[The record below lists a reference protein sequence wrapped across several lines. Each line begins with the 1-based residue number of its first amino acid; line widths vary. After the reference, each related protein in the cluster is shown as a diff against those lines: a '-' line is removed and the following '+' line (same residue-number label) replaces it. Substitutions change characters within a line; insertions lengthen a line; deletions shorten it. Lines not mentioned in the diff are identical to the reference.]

1 MNTLFN
7 NLKKTGIT
15 LACTVF
21 MMMNARAQV
30 IVPASYTDQPIAIG
44 ADVQTINCDM
54 MECPLQGGVRLS
66 AIVWDGTAPQSG
78 SLYVDYT
85 GNPSPVL
92 LSLPPTPSGTAY
104 LPDVVIGNMRRGD
117 KNGTHVIGVIYL
129 DPNNYVTYYSWY
141 HVNGVGGTLTVTYA
155 GTRILSGAYGPDAK
169 YPHIDGFADHKNLTG
184 GLPSIYE
191 FAAGWEEHTPT
202 NIVTVGAT
210 GPLDNPGIIPTYL
223 ISSGSPHNE
232 APDVACI
239 TDVSTGART
248 ALFAYS
254 HQGRIEYSEF
264 DVASSTVT
272 SSTTYNMSCHNVRI
286 EAMNLYNPFNPSLTK
301 YQIAAVAMGSTDVV
315 GFNNN
320 FYPTVWGGPLSNAD
334 PVLFPTATSYTSPAV
349 AAGTGTFGSPGN
361 IGNQVYSTGMA
372 VNGTSSYYGRQ
383 IDVNTGTFPGFAGGN
398 DYYEINQTAIPVSS
412 LYRPLAL
419 SSSSNSGYD
428 LLSVWFDGNVIIRKF
443 SNNAFVFKGA
453 PTGVNNVT
461 QASMFTLSPNPAQD
475 IITIKGIDGAKYAI
489 KDVTG
494 RLVGQGTL
502 SGQGTTVDV
511 KSLAKGLYLV
521 NVYDQGNLHTCKFV
535 KE

>member
-1 MNTLFN
+1 MNALLN
-7 NLKKTGIT
+7 KLKKTGIA

-21 MMMNARAQV
+21 VIANIRGQV
-30 IVPASYTDQPIAIG
+30 IVPASYADQPIAFG
-44 ADVQTINCDM
+44 ASVQTVNCDM
-54 MECPLQGGVRLS
+54 LECPLQGGVRLS
-66 AIVWDGTAPQSG
+66 AVVWDGNAPQSG

-92 LSLPPTPSGTAY
+92 LSLPPTPSGVAY
-104 LPDVVIGNMRRGD
+104 WPDVVIGNLRRGD

-141 HVNGVGGTLTVTYA
+141 HVNGVGGALTVTYA
-155 GTRILSGAYGPDAK
+155 GTISLSGTYGPYSK

-191 FAAGWEEHTPT
+191 FAAGWEEHTGG

-210 GPLDNPGIIPTYL
+210 GPLNNPGIIPTYQ
-223 ISSGSPHNE
+223 ISTGSTHNE
-232 APDVACI
+232 VPDVACI

-254 HQGRIEYSEF
+254 HQGAIEYSEF

-272 SSTTYNMSCHNVRI
+272 SSTTYNTPSYSVRI

-301 YQIAAVAMGSTDVV
+301 YQIAATAVGNTDVV
-315 GFNNN
+315 GYNNN
-320 FYPTVWGGPLSNAD
+320 FYPTVWGGPLTNAD
-334 PVLFPTATSYTSPAV
+334 PVLFPTATFYTSPAV
-349 AAGTGTFGSPGN
+349 AAGTGVFGLPGN

-372 VNGTSSYYGRQ
+372 IHGTSSYYGRQ
-383 IDVNTGTFPGFAGGN
+383 IDINSGTFPGFAGGN
-398 DYYEINQTAIPVSS
+398 DYYEINQTAVAASTGA
-412 LYRPLAL
+412 RPLAL

-428 LLSVWFDGNVIIRKF
+428 LLSVWVNGNFIMRKF
-443 SNNAFVFKGA
+443 SNNAFAFKGA
-453 PTGVNNVT
+453 PTGVNNIT
-461 QASMFTLSPNPAQD
+461 QAPLFTLSPNPAQD
-475 IITIKGIDGAKYAI
+475 MITIKGVDGAKYVI
-489 KDVTG
+489 RDVTG
-494 RLVGQGTL
+494 RLVGQGAL
-502 SGQGTTVDV
+502 SNQGTTVDV

-521 NVYDQGNLHTCKFV
+521 NIYDQGNLHTCKFV